1 MNVCSLRD
9 MKDKVPVGLKS
20 LRKNDHHDRVPQGRL
35 NLAQD
40 VSPGYMVQDD

>member
-1 MNVCSLRD
+1 MNVCTLRD
-9 MKDKVPVGLKS
+9 MKDKVPLGLKS

-40 VSPGYMVQDD
+40 AVLG

>member
-1 MNVCSLRD
+1 MNRDSLRD

-20 LRKNDHHDRVPQGRL
+20 LRKNNHHDRVPQGRL

-40 VSPGYMVQDD
+40 AVLG